1 MCVCGWLSVKDH
13 GECSVKI
20 YRARAN
26 VKPCFPARACCLVHL
41 VCQKTHAAF
50 QLSHLSED
58 TDGKQPRPVGEFN
71 STDAAPFTYLRKER
85 KPTAH
90 SFILIWLNHQHGF
103 MRQNLLAVSFS
114 TQDYQSDPFEGHVS
128 LKAVTYASLCRIK
141 AQPLLI
147 SVSVGKENR
156 SELRN
161 KSPRLTVAAVES
173 TLLLWSSN
181 NVFRSFLNPQFPFW
195 ISHNLLLAQVR
206 RLCLSK
212 LCTWTFFSVISPPF
226 LFPCRRC
233 YIFLLNVLP
242 LAEVL
247 DACKTATKASL
258 SRRDGFFS
266 PRLNLN
272 SFPLSCCFCWS
283 NWILANEGGF

>member
-1 MCVCGWLSVKDH
+1 MLNPVSQPGPAAWSTWSVKRH
-13 GECSVKI
+13 TQLSSCLTSVKTQMESS
-20 YRARAN
+20 RARW
-26 VKPCFPARACCLVHL
+26 V
-41 VCQKTHAAF
+41 
-50 QLSHLSED
+50 
-58 TDGKQPRPVGEFN
+58 N
-71 STDAAPFTYLRKER
+71 SIQRMLLRL
-85 KPTAH
+85 P
-90 SFILIWLNHQHGF
+90 IWEKRLNHQHGF